1 MNKGIIKK
9 VSFYFS
15 IYIVCWVFSY
25 VIVNGDLNIKY
36 MVEYFKLAWSFN
48 GFVRL
53 TYTLILST
61 VTFLPV
67 IGIIYFLSKNNSN
80 AK

>member
-48 GFVRL
+48 GFVRP

-67 IGIIYFLSKNNSN
+67 IGIIYFLSKKNSN